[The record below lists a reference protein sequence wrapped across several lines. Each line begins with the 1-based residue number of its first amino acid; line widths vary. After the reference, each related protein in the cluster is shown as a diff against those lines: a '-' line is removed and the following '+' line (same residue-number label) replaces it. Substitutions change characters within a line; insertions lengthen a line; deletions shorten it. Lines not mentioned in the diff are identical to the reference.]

1 MDFIHLKAETLST
14 ASCEFPLSISFN
26 NGIDTLPLGVTLIK
40 TLPRPWFGAAQS
52 KLFPKYFTV
61 VLLGSMVMLMVN
73 VFHQSDYTQWP
84 TAQKAEVRE

>member
-1 MDFIHLKAETLST
+1 MDFIHLKAETLSI
-14 ASCEFPLSISFN
+14 ASCKFSASAQINS
-26 NGIDTLPLGVTLIK
+26 GIDTLLLGVTLMK

-52 KLFPKYFTV
+52 KLFPTYFTV

-73 VFHQSDYTQWP
+73 VFHQSDYTQWS

>member
-14 ASCEFPLSISFN
+14 ASCKFSSSGQIN
-26 NGIDTLPLGVTLIK
+26 NSIDTLHLGVTLIK

-61 VLLGSMVMLMVN
+61 VLLGSMVMLMAN